1 MKKISKENHLPLH
14 YQLKMV
20 LMEMIENEEL
30 KPGDLVPTE
39 RELCEI
45 QGISK
50 MTANKAIMSL
60 VSEGILYREQGKG
73 TFVAKPKEKQE
84 IYKLKG
90 FTEEM
95 AEKGY
100 ETSTKLLSFKIKTVT
115 KKNKIIL
122 KMPESENEIIE
133 LERLRICEHD
143 PIAIETVYLPRY
155 LFKDITAETIDGKS
169 LYSIFREKY
178 GYCPEKAKQTIE
190 PIILNDY
197 ESRLLDQ
204 DSNALALLFR
214 RITYMKDEIPI
225 EYTKAINRCDKYKYE
240 ILLT

>member
-1 MKKISKENHLPLH
+1 MKKISKDNPLPLH

-20 LMEMIENEEL
+20 LMEMIENEDL
-30 KPGDLVPTE
+30 KPGDIVPTE
-39 RELCEI
+39 RELCEL

-60 VSEGILYREQGKG
+60 VSEGVLYREQGKG
-73 TFVAKPKEKQE
+73 TFVSKPKEKQQ

-95 AEKGY
+95 EDKGY
-100 ETSTKLLSFKIKTVT
+100 KTSTKILSFKIKNTT

-122 KMPESENEIIE
+122 KMPESENKLIE
-133 LERLRICEHD
+133 LERLRICEND
-143 PIAIETVYLPRY
+143 PIAIETVYLPFY
-155 LFKDITAETIDGKS
+155 LFSDITASSIDGKS
-169 LYSIFREKY
+169 LYEIFRTKY
-178 GYCPEKAKQTIE
+178 RYYPEKAKQTIE

-197 ESRLLDQ
+197 ESNLLVQ
-204 DSNALALLFR
+204 SNNALALLFN
-214 RITYMKDEIPI
+214 RITYMQNETPI
-225 EYTKAINRCDKYKYE
+225 EYTKAIYRCDKFKYE

>member
-1 MKKISKENHLPLH
+1 MRKISKDNPLPLH

-20 LMEMIENEEL
+20 LMEMIENEVL
-30 KPGDLVPTE
+30 KPGDIVPAE

-60 VSEGILYREQGKG
+60 VSEGVLYREQGKG
-73 TFVAKPKEKQE
+73 TFVSKPKEKQQ

-95 AEKGY
+95 EEKGY
-100 ETSTKLLSFKIKTVT
+100 KTSTKILSFKIKNTT
-115 KKNKIIL
+115 KKSKNIL
-122 KMPESENEIIE
+122 KMPENETKIIE
-133 LERLRICEHD
+133 LERLRICESD
-143 PIAIETVYLPRY
+143 PIAIETVYLPFY
-155 LFKDITAETIDGKS
+155 LFSDITAASMEGKS

-178 GYCPEKAKQTIE
+178 GYYPEKAKQTIE
-190 PIILNDY
+190 PIVLSDY
-197 ESRLLDQ
+197 ESTLLEQND
-204 DSNALALLFR
+204 NALALLFS
-214 RITYMKDEIPI
+214 RITYMQNEIPI